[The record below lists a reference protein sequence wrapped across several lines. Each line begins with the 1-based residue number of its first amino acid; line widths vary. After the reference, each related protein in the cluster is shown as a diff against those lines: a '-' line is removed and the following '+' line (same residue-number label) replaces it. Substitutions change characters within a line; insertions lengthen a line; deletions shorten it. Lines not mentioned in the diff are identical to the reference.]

1 MHSMTGYGRGHSTC
15 AGVKLAVEIQSVNKR
30 QIDLAVNLPSTLAAL
45 EADVRAAVTRRVH
58 RGRLTV
64 SVMTEP
70 GAAGAGPVV
79 KINEPLAHAY
89 LKAFKRLQASL
100 DLTGEVSLD
109 TLVRLP
115 GVIEGANE
123 AGVSP
128 ALKTALTGAIESAL
142 DQLMAMRAKE
152 GAHLQRDLL
161 KRAKLVHSILTKV
174 KRLRPQAI
182 ARYRFNLQDRI
193 QKLQIQVSMD
203 DERLAKEV
211 AFFAERSDFSE
222 EVTRLE
228 SHLDQF
234 EVTCRQP
241 DAIGRTL
248 EFIGQEIGRELNTL
262 SAKANDVEIS
272 QLVVQ
277 AKAELDKIREQIQN
291 VE

>member
-1 MHSMTGYGRGHSTC
+1 MHSMTGYGRGQSTC
-15 AGVKLAVEIQSVNKR
+15 DGVKLAVEIQSVNKR
-30 QIDLAVNLPSTLAAL
+30 QIDLAINLPPAL
-45 EADVRAAVTRRVH
+45 TGFEVDVRTAVTRRVH

-64 SVMTEP
+64 AVMAEP
-70 GAAGAGPVV
+70 GTAGPVV
-79 KINEPLAHAY
+79 KINEALARAY
-89 LKAFKRLQASL
+89 LKSFRSLQASL
-100 DLTGEVSLD
+100 GLTGEVSLD

-115 GVIEGANE
+115 GVIESSQE
-123 AGVSP
+123 ARVTP
-128 ALKTALTGAIESAL
+128 ALKPALAAAIESAL

-161 KRAKLVHSILTKV
+161 KRARLLQSILTKV
-174 KRLRPQAI
+174 KRLRPQTI
-182 ARYRFNLQDRI
+182 ARYRSNLQDRI
-193 QKLQIQVSMD
+193 QRLELDVNAD

-234 EVTCRQP
+234 AATCRQP

-262 SAKANDVEIS
+262 SAKANDAEVS

-277 AKAELDKIREQIQN
+277 AKAELDKIREQLQN

>member
-1 MHSMTGYGRGHSTC
+1 MTGYGRGQSTC
-15 AGVKLAVEIQSVNKR
+15 AGVKLAVEVQSVNNR
-30 QIDLAVNLPSTLAAL
+30 QIDLAINLPAALAAF
-45 EADVRAAVTRRVH
+45 EADVRAAVARRVH

-64 SVMTEP
+64 TVVIEP
-70 GAAGAGPVV
+70 GAAGPIV

-89 LKAFKRLQASL
+89 LKAFRGLQVSL
-100 DLTGEVSLD
+100 GLNSEVSLD

-115 GVIEGANE
+115 GVIETSHETGTNPS
-123 AGVSP
+123 V
-128 ALKTALTGAIESAL
+128 KTALSGAIESAL

-161 KRAKLVHSILTKV
+161 KRTRLMHSILAKV

-182 ARYRFNLQDRI
+182 ARYRSNLQDRL
-193 QKLQIQVSMD
+193 QKLELDVSTD

-234 EVTCRQP
+234 EATCRQP
-241 DAIGRTL
+241 DSIGRTL
-248 EFIGQEIGRELNTL
+248 EFIAQEIGRELNTL

>member
-1 MHSMTGYGRGHSTC
+1 MHSMTGYGRGQSTC

-30 QIDLAVNLPSTLAAL
+30 QIDLAINLPATLAVF
-45 EADVRAAVTRRVH
+45 EADVRAAVARRVH

-64 SVMTEP
+64 TVVIES
-70 GAAGAGPVV
+70 GAAGPIV
-79 KINEPLAHAY
+79 KINESLAHAY
-89 LKAFKRLQASL
+89 LKAFRGLQVSL
-100 DLTGEVSLD
+100 GLNSEVSLD

-115 GVIEGANE
+115 GVIETSHETGTNPS
-123 AGVSP
+123 V
-128 ALKTALTGAIESAL
+128 KTALSGAIESAL

-161 KRAKLVHSILTKV
+161 KRTRLMHSILAKV

-182 ARYRFNLQDRI
+182 ARYRSNLQDRL
-193 QKLQIQVSMD
+193 QKLELDVSTD

-234 EVTCRQP
+234 EATCRQP
-241 DAIGRTL
+241 DSIGRTL
-248 EFIGQEIGRELNTL
+248 EFIAQEIGRELNTL

>member
-30 QIDLAVNLPSTLAAL
+30 QIDLAINLPSALAAS

-64 SVMTEP
+64 SVVADP
-70 GAAGAGPVV
+70 GAAGPVV

-89 LKAFKRLQASL
+89 LKAFKGLQASL
-100 DLTGEVSLD
+100 GLTGEVSLD

-123 AGVSP
+123 ARVSP

-161 KRAKLVHSILTKV
+161 KRARLVHSILTKV
-174 KRLRPQAI
+174 KRLRPQAV
-182 ARYRFNLQDRI
+182 ARYRSNLRDRI
-193 QKLQIQVSMD
+193 QKLEIHVNMD

-234 EVTCRQP
+234 QVTCRQP